1 MAIFIIY
8 FIIGLFASILGSMA
22 GIGGGVII
30 KPILDTIG
38 LDDVSTIS
46 VLSAST
52 VFAMAAMSLIT
63 MLFSKKLQVRFKIA
77 SLLAIASSIG
87 GIIGKGMFNRLLE
100 SFAQPDMLAMMQSII
115 LAFLMI
121 LIYIYQKKKYVWR
134 TFTLEKAPFIL
145 MIGFTLGLI
154 AAFLG
159 IGGGPF
165 NVAILSLCFSMTAKE
180 SSINSLFIIFFSQLS
195 SIITTSVTTGFT
207 ELDLTMLP
215 YIVIGGVVGGLT
227 GSALLSRVT
236 NTMIDRVF
244 TTVIFIIICIN
255 LFNAIKLLPSLV

>member
-77 SLLAIASSIG
+77 SLLAIASIIG
-87 GIIGKGMFNRLLE
+87 GIIGKGIFNRL
-100 SFAQPDMLAMMQSII
+100 Q
-115 LAFLMI
+115 
-121 LIYIYQKKKYVWR
+121 
-134 TFTLEKAPFIL
+134 
-145 MIGFTLGLI
+145 IGR
-154 AAFLG
+154 AH
-159 IGGGPF
+159 
-165 NVAILSLCFSMTAKE
+165 V
-180 SSINSLFIIFFSQLS
+180 
-195 SIITTSVTTGFT
+195 
-207 ELDLTMLP
+207 
-215 YIVIGGVVGGLT
+215 
-227 GSALLSRVT
+227 
-236 NTMIDRVF
+236 
-244 TTVIFIIICIN
+244 
-255 LFNAIKLLPSLV
+255 